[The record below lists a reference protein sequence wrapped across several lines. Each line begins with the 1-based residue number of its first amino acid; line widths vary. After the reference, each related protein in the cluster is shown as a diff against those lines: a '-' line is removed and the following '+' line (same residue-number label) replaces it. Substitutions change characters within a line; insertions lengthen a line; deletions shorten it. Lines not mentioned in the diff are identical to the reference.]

1 MTTMLPYI
9 GTKNVL
15 ARPMTRG
22 AYNEYQGWI
31 IPHDQ
36 DPEDE
41 GYLIEYLD
49 GGKGNHPKHEN
60 YISWSPKD
68 VFERS
73 YVQQPAPF
81 TATGHVE
88 EDVPVDENGF
98 ASFILKNPI
107 KAKAMTLGQFS
118 EIYYSPNPLAD
129 ANTEGFAVQVSTA
142 DGGFAI
148 EFLTEG
154 EFASQYKLQ
163 GAVGFIVNVDETPFI
178 KPMSISKMEPLE
190 NGMALGTI
198 EQLSNV
204 NGQLDFSDALRALK
218 FGYRVQRSGW
228 NAKDQWLAV
237 SNPESAVVDA
247 ANFWSPHSRAYAER
261 NGGSA
266 VVPPCILIKNA
277 QGEIQMGWAPSPGDM
292 FANDWVVIEE
302 AE

>member
-73 YVQQPAPF
+73 YV
-81 TATGHVE
+81 
-88 EDVPVDENGF
+88 
-98 ASFILKNPI
+98 
-107 KAKAMTLGQFS
+107 
-118 EIYYSPNPLAD
+118 
-129 ANTEGFAVQVSTA
+129 
-142 DGGFAI
+142 
-148 EFLTEG
+148 
-154 EFASQYKLQ
+154 
-163 GAVGFIVNVDETPFI
+163 
-178 KPMSISKMEPLE
+178 
-190 NGMALGTI
+190 
-198 EQLSNV
+198 EQLTNV

-218 FGYRVQRSGW
+218 FGHRVQRSGW

-247 ANFWSPHSRAYAER
+247 ANFCSPHSRAYAER

>member
-73 YVQQPAPF
+73 YVQQPTSQRGNIAEMVHLDESPF
-81 TATGHVE
+81 LPQSINQRFFHIELDPNDSAGKEHAERMKALIKSGGSLMTEPRGLIAGL
-88 EDVPVDENGF
+88 PMVDE
-98 ASFILKNPI
+98 ASF
-107 KAKAMTLGQFS
+107 
-118 EIYYSPNPLAD
+118 YPN
-129 ANTEGFAVQVSTA
+129 
-142 DGGFAI
+142 
-148 EFLTEG
+148 
-154 EFASQYKLQ
+154 
-163 GAVGFIVNVDETPFI
+163 GA
-178 KPMSISKMEPLE
+178 PMSIYKTKLLD
-190 NGMALGTI
+190 NGMMLGTV

>member
-41 GYLIEYLD
+41 GYLVEYLD

-73 YVQQPAPF
+73 YVQQPTSQRGNIAEMVHLDESPF
-81 TATGHVE
+81 LPQSINQRIFHIELDPNDSAGKEHAERMKALIKSGGSLMTEPRGLIAGL
-88 EDVPVDENGF
+88 PMVDE
-98 ASFILKNPI
+98 ASF
-107 KAKAMTLGQFS
+107 
-118 EIYYSPNPLAD
+118 YPN
-129 ANTEGFAVQVSTA
+129 
-142 DGGFAI
+142 
-148 EFLTEG
+148 
-154 EFASQYKLQ
+154 
-163 GAVGFIVNVDETPFI
+163 GA
-178 KPMSISKMEPLE
+178 PMSIYKTKLLD
-190 NGMALGTI
+190 NGMMLGTV

-302 AE
+302 VEETK

>member
-1 MTTMLPYI
+1 M
-9 GTKNVL
+9 
-15 ARPMTRG
+15 
-22 AYNEYQGWI
+22 
-31 IPHDQ
+31 
-36 DPEDE
+36 
-41 GYLIEYLD
+41 
-49 GGKGNHPKHEN
+49 
-60 YISWSPKD
+60 
-68 VFERS
+68 
-73 YVQQPAPF
+73 
-81 TATGHVE
+81 
-88 EDVPVDENGF
+88 
-98 ASFILKNPI
+98 
-107 KAKAMTLGQFS
+107 
-118 EIYYSPNPLAD
+118 
-129 ANTEGFAVQVSTA
+129 
-142 DGGFAI
+142 
-148 EFLTEG
+148 
-154 EFASQYKLQ
+154 
-163 GAVGFIVNVDETPFI
+163 NVDETPFI

-190 NGMALGTI
+190 NGMALGTV

>member
-73 YVQQPAPF
+73 YVQQPTSQRGNIAEMVHLDESPF
-81 TATGHVE
+81 LPQSINQRIFHIELDPNDSAGKEHAERMKALIKSGGSLMTEPRGLIAGL
-88 EDVPVDENGF
+88 PMVDE
-98 ASFILKNPI
+98 ASF
-107 KAKAMTLGQFS
+107 
-118 EIYYSPNPLAD
+118 YPN
-129 ANTEGFAVQVSTA
+129 
-142 DGGFAI
+142 
-148 EFLTEG
+148 
-154 EFASQYKLQ
+154 
-163 GAVGFIVNVDETPFI
+163 GA
-178 KPMSISKMEPLE
+178 PMSIYKSKLLD
-190 NGMALGTI
+190 NGMMLGTV

>member
-22 AYNEYQGWI
+22 TYNEYQGWI

-49 GGKGNHPKHEN
+49 GGKGNHPNHEN

-73 YVQQPAPF
+73 YVQQP
-81 TATGHVE
+81 TALRGKTAALIS
-88 EDVPVDENGF
+88 VDESPF
-98 ASFILKNPI
+98 VEP
-107 KAKAMTLGQFS
+107 MT
-118 EIYYSPNPLAD
+118 
-129 ANTEGFAVQVSTA
+129 
-142 DGGFAI
+142 
-148 EFLTEG
+148 
-154 EFASQYKLQ
+154 
-163 GAVGFIVNVDETPFI
+163 
-178 KPMSISKMEPLE
+178 ISKMEPLE
-190 NGMALGTI
+190 NDMALGTV

-237 SNPESAVVDA
+237 SNPESAVVEA
-247 ANFWSPHSRAYAER
+247 ANFWSPHSRVYAER

-302 AE
+302 IEEAE